1 MGISNNKRVISN
13 NLFLKKSYSKKLDS
27 TKYSIT

>member
-1 MGISNNKRVISN
+1 MAISNNKRVLGN
-13 NLFLKKSYSKKLDS
+13 NLFLKKSYSENLGS